1 MSKIVSGSLPTFFI
15 LVSYFSYEGTDRMPD
30 LSKIGAREKLKPRGD
45 KEPHWQR
52 LQAGWYVGYR
62 PSQRGGKGTWFAR
75 VYDEEARKYRRKN
88 LGAFG
93 TVSGHEVFSTAKKD
107 AETFA
112 ESVETGGLRSERL
125 ETVADACRAYLE
137 ERPGSIAEGVFR
149 RHVYDDAIARVKLD
163 KLRKHQLQA
172 WRKRLEKAPAL
183 ISRSKLGEP
192 RFKER
197 AASTVNRD
205 MVPLRAALRRVLSPG
220 APNTSA
226 AWQEALKPI
235 KGADRRREVYLD
247 RSERK
252 KLLAALSEDIEPFVR
267 GLCLLPLRPGALAA
281 VKVSDFDTRT
291 RTLTIGTDKNGVP
304 RQIGVPETIADFL
317 AEQSKGKSPG
327 DQMFQRADGL
337 PWSKDKW
344 KGPIKNAVSGANLHP
359 ATSAYTLRHSVIT
372 DLVRAGLPIL
382 TVAQLSDTSVA
393 MIEKHYGHLVRNDAE
408 DALAQLVL

>member
-1 MSKIVSGSLPTFFI
+1 
-15 LVSYFSYEGTDRMPD
+15 MPD
-30 LSKIGAREKLKPRGD
+30 LSKIGARDKLKPRGD

-62 PSQRGGKGTWFAR
+62 PSQRGGKGAWFAR
-75 VYDEEARKYRRKN
+75 VYDEDARKYRRKN
-88 LGAFG
+88 LGAYGAVF
-93 TVSGHEVFSTAKKD
+93 GHEVFSKARKD

-112 ESVETGGLRSERL
+112 ELVEAGGLRSEKL
-125 ETVADACRAYLE
+125 ETVADACTAYLE
-137 ERPGSIAEGVFR
+137 EKPGSIAEGVFR
-149 RHVYDDAIARVKLD
+149 RHVYDDAIAKVKLD
-163 KLRKHQLQA
+163 KLRKHHLQA
-172 WRKRLEKAPAL
+172 WRMRLEKAPAL

-197 AASTVNRD
+197 AAATVNRD

-220 APNTSA
+220 VPNTSA

-267 GLCLLPLRPGALAA
+267 GLCLMPLRPGALAA
-281 VKVSDFDTRT
+281 VKVSDFDLRT
-291 RTLTIGTDKNGVP
+291 RTLTIGSDKNSVP
-304 RQIGVPETIADFL
+304 RQIGVPENIAEFL
-317 AEQSKGKSPG
+317 AKQCEDRSAG
-327 DQMFQRADGL
+327 DAMFTRGDGS

-344 KGPIKNAVSGANLHP
+344 KGPIKNAVIAAGLHS

-372 DLVRAGLPIL
+372 DLIRAGLPIL
-382 TVAQLSDTSVA
+382 TVGQLSDTSVA
-393 MIEKHYGHLVRNDAE
+393 MVEKHYGHLVRNDAE
-408 DALAQLVL
+408 YALAQLVL